1 MQFMENF
8 AERAVRREKDA
19 SEHFELIQ
27 RRMPHIAREIEKK
40 WGSAALNNYVAAV
53 MFDTRGD
60 TRAGFPLEI
69 VEALVAISHANE
81 HDHPLLRRLRA
92 ELVWDGHGAIWGRDT
107 YRL

>member
-1 MQFMENF
+1 MDNF
-8 AERAVRREKDA
+8 AERTLRREKDA
-19 SEHFELIQ
+19 SEHFELIR

-69 VEALVAISHANE
+69 VEALVAISHAND
-81 HDHPLLRRLRA
+81 HDHPLLRKLRA
-92 ELVWDGHGAIWGRDT
+92 ELLFDGHGAIWGRDT
-107 YRL
+107 FGS